1 MKIFAL
7 FLVVWGVKYALC
19 CILELFR
26 FARRRFVGDDL
37 SSSNHGTFRTTISV
51 ESRTSLQRD
60 LSVVRMFNIDSASVC
75 DPMAFSNSLIC
86 QSFVHVGSSL
96 SVIEIAGLGSLFEL

>member
-1 MKIFAL
+1 
-7 FLVVWGVKYALC
+7 VVWGVKYALC
-19 CILELFR
+19 CAIELFR

-75 DPMAFSNSLIC
+75 DPRILYFE
-86 QSFVHVGSSL
+86 FVFASSL
-96 SVIEIAGLGSLFEL
+96 CLQVGEELCAIMAMSEPLSVSY

>member
-1 MKIFAL
+1 MKISAL
-7 FLVVWGVKYALC
+7 FQVVWGVKYALC

-26 FARRRFVGDDL
+26 FAFRRFVDDGL

-60 LSVVRMFNIDSASVC
+60 LSVVGMFNIDSASVC
-75 DPMAFSNSLIC
+75 DPSILYFE
-86 QSFVHVGSSL
+86 FVLASSL
-96 SVIEIAGLGSLFEL
+96 CLQVGEELDAI